1 MISPQ
6 MNPETSDVYKGQSR
20 QRRRIEAAILSA
32 FATLIQ
38 QQGYDDLTV
47 SDIVDYADV
56 GRTTFYRHFDNKAA
70 LLVRLHS
77 ARFAELGVVPHS
89 RAGWLAAQPAP
100 ALVKYLEEA
109 RQDERTQILICRLGS
124 KDALIQQLHDA
135 ALTTHFE
142 EQLRRAFSP
151 ADLQLPL
158 PVLANAT
165 AGSASWLLRWWVE
178 AATTD
183 TPQQMAAYIQQTISS
198 IVRGAVVAAIEE
210 QPSRF
215 VPPET

>member
-1 MISPQ
+1 MTSSQ
-6 MNPETSDVYKGQSR
+6 MNPNTSDVPNGQSR
-20 QRRRIEAAILSA
+20 QRRRIEAAILKA

-38 QQGYDDLTV
+38 QQSYDDLTV
-47 SDIVDYADV
+47 NDIVDYADI

-89 RAGWLAAQPAP
+89 RAGWLAAKPAP
-100 ALVKYLEEA
+100 ALVNYLEEA
-109 RQDERTQILICRLGS
+109 QQDERTQILICRLGA

-142 EQLRRAFSP
+142 QQLRRAFSP

-178 AATTD
+178 SSTTD
-183 TPQQMAAYIQQTISS
+183 TPQQMAAYIQRTISS
-198 IVRGAVVAAIEE
+198 IVRGTVVGAAEG
-210 QPSRF
+210 QSSRF
-215 VPPET
+215 VPSET

>member
-1 MISPQ
+1 MTSSQ
-6 MNPETSDVYKGQSR
+6 MNPNTSDVPNGQSR
-20 QRRRIEAAILSA
+20 QRRRIEAAILKA

-38 QQGYDDLTV
+38 QQSYDDLTV
-47 SDIVDYADV
+47 NDIVDYADV

-89 RAGWLAAQPAP
+89 RAGWLAAKPAP
-100 ALVKYLEEA
+100 ALVNYLEEA
-109 RQDERTQILICRLGS
+109 QQDERTQILICRLGA

-142 EQLRRAFSP
+142 QQLRRAFSP

-178 AATTD
+178 SSTTD
-183 TPQQMAAYIQQTISS
+183 TPQQMAAYIQRTISS
-198 IVRGAVVAAIEE
+198 IVRGTVVGAAEG
-210 QPSRF
+210 QSSRF
-215 VPPET
+215 VPSET

>member
-1 MISPQ
+1 MTSSQ
-6 MNPETSDVYKGQSR
+6 MNPNTSDVPNWQSR
-20 QRRRIEAAILSA
+20 QRRRIEAAILKA

-38 QQGYDDLTV
+38 QQSYDDLTV
-47 SDIVDYADV
+47 NDIVDYADI

-89 RAGWLAAQPAP
+89 RAGWLAAKPAP
-100 ALVKYLEEA
+100 ALVNYLEEA
-109 RQDERTQILICRLGS
+109 QQDERTQILICRLGA

-142 EQLRRAFSP
+142 QQLRRAFSP

-178 AATTD
+178 SSTTD
-183 TPQQMAAYIQQTISS
+183 TPQQMAAYIQRTISS
-198 IVRGAVVAAIEE
+198 IVRGTVVGAAEG
-210 QPSRF
+210 QSSRF
-215 VPPET
+215 VPSET

>member
-6 MNPETSDVYKGQSR
+6 MNPDTSDVHKGQSR
-20 QRRRIEAAILSA
+20 QRQRMEAAILNA

-38 QQGYDDLTV
+38 QQAYDDLTV
-47 SDIVDYADV
+47 NDIVDYADV

-89 RAGWLAAQPAP
+89 RAGWLAAKPAP
-100 ALVKYLEEA
+100 ALIKYLEEA
-109 RQDERTQILICRLGS
+109 RQDERTQILICRLGA

-142 EQLRRAFSP
+142 EQLRRAFCP

-178 AATTD
+178 SSTTD

-198 IVRGAVVAAIEE
+198 IVRGAVVGATEG
-210 QPSRF
+210 QSSSF
-215 VPPET
+215 VPSET

>member
-6 MNPETSDVYKGQSR
+6 MTPDTSDVHKGQSR
-20 QRRRIEAAILSA
+20 QRRRIEAAILNA

-47 SDIVDYADV
+47 NDIVDYADV

-77 ARFAELGVVPHS
+77 ARFAELGVVPHT
-89 RAGWLAAQPAP
+89 RAGWLAAKPAP
-100 ALVKYLEEA
+100 ALVNYLEEA
-109 RQDERTQILICRLGS
+109 RQDERTQILICRLGA
-124 KDALIQQLHDA
+124 KDALIQQLYDA
-135 ALTTHFE
+135 ALRTHFE
-142 EQLRRAFSP
+142 EQLQRAFSP

-178 AATTD
+178 SSTND
-183 TPQQMAAYIQQTISS
+183 TPQQMAAYIQQAISS
-198 IVRGAVVAAIEE
+198 IVRGAVVGATEE
-210 QPSRF
+210 QSSSF
-215 VPPET
+215 VPSET